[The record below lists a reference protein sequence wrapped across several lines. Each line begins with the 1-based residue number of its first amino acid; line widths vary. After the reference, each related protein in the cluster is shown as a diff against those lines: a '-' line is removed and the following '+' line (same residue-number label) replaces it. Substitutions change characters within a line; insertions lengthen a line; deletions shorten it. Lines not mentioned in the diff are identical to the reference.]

1 VEGLERFVEETDGPG
16 ALTLLRPLSEDLF
29 R

>member
-1 VEGLERFVEETDGPG
+1 LERFVEETDGPG
-16 ALTLLRPLSEDLF
+16 ALALLRPLSEDLF